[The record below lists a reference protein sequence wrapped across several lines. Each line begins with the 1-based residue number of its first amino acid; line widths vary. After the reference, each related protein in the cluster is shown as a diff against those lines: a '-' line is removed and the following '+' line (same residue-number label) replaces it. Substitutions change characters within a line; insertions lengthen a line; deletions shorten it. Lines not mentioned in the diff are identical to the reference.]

1 MKFSIGDYVSIKREH
16 SLSMETRR
24 SVPSVGLTRVCN
36 ANVVRRSV
44 GLSED

>member
-1 MKFSIGDYVSIKREH
+1 MLVKKEH
-16 SLSMETRR
+16 SLGLETRR
-24 SVPSVGLTRVCN
+24 SVRQSVGLTRVCN